1 MRVLTFYSLLFVLSP
16 FSNLLVEFCEW
27 PVMTLCITRSLFPR
41 LLQINL
47 MSSNDRS
54 TSAVDD
60 DVDSESI
67 ISFVKCLGCD

>member
-1 MRVLTFYSLLFVLSP
+1 
-16 FSNLLVEFCEW
+16 
-27 PVMTLCITRSLFPR
+27 MTLCITRSLFPR

-60 DVDSESI
+60 DVNSESI